1 MQNWLNTP
9 EVSARNKEALEIFNE
24 AARVGMDYS
33 IRLWEKQAE
42 VTRAAA
48 DRAMTRALSGGGEAL
63 NAEKAAKLGKEAG
76 EAEMAEFQR
85 AAREYCDIA
94 AEAGEALMNVAE
106 KGRATLARNFGEA
119 AAKTASAGMVNGQAV
134 SAADMVQKTVSTAN
148 EMFFQRA
155 AVRLQGD
162 ANRNGRREGFDGL
175 RGKRRLR
182 KGRSP
187 PPAAS
192 APAPNRPTHPTHPT
206 HPTRRRISS
215 DSSLSP
221 PTQTG
226 RSPASPPGRETER
239 FAPRFFYLIAVRS
252 TGSAFCANSFA
263 ERGREFRIFSSRDVG
278 KLRFGRLDF
287 GPQRNRKFRNQ
298 LKDSFRG
305 MTFRICQSAA
315 WQDAFPSGGWDRSG
329 RRRLGTTEVR
339 FEFA

>member
-106 KGRATLARNFGEA
+106 KGRATLARNFGDA

-148 EMFFQRA
+148 EMFSNGLQFAYKAMQTGMEGVKDSMASAENA
-155 AVRLQGD
+155 AS
-162 ANRNGRREGFDGL
+162 EGAKSPS
-175 RGKRRLR
+175 RGKRAR
-182 KGRSP
+182 
-187 PPAAS
+187 A
-192 APAPNRPTHPTHPT
+192 
-206 HPTRRRISS
+206 
-215 DSSLSP
+215 
-221 PTQTG
+221 
-226 RSPASPPGRETER
+226 
-239 FAPRFFYLIAVRS
+239 
-252 TGSAFCANSFA
+252 
-263 ERGREFRIFSSRDVG
+263 
-278 KLRFGRLDF
+278 
-287 GPQRNRKFRNQ
+287 
-298 LKDSFRG
+298 
-305 MTFRICQSAA
+305 
-315 WQDAFPSGGWDRSG
+315 
-329 RRRLGTTEVR
+329 
-339 FEFA
+339 